1 MAVPIRARRL
11 PIARTKEHQPGRT
24 TVRATRHNRPP
35 TRRPHLRL
43 VPRPRVAINA
53 AVLLVGLVV
62 ALMLATVVLHTRLA
76 ERQLQIDRLEDS
88 VTEAR
93 ERFDVLRSQRAE
105 LRSPNRLEVAAGE
118 LGMQSAPPAEFLP
131 VDPYTLA
138 EVLAGTGSGDGQT
151 EGEPTTADPLDQ
163 IRRVKQASDGN
174 P

>member
-11 PIARTKEHQPGRT
+11 PIARTKTHQPARAS
-24 TVRATRHNRPP
+24 VRSTRHNRPN
-35 TRRPHLRL
+35 RRPNLRV

-76 ERQLQIDRLEDS
+76 ERQLQIDQLEDS

-105 LRSPNRLEVAAGE
+105 LRSPNRLEAAAGE
-118 LGMQSAPPAEFLP
+118 LGMQQAPPAEFLP

-138 EVLAGTGSGDGQT
+138 DVLAGAGSGDGQA
-151 EGEPTTADPLDQ
+151 EDESTTADPLDQ
-163 IRRVKQASDGN
+163 IRRVKQASDGT

>member
-24 TVRATRHNRPP
+24 TVRSTTRHNRPP
-35 TRRPHLRL
+35 TPRPHLRL

-93 ERFDVLRSQRAE
+93 ERFDVLRQPACRAA
-105 LRSPNRLEVAAGE
+105 LT
-118 LGMQSAPPAEFLP
+118 QPA
-131 VDPYTLA
+131 
-138 EVLAGTGSGDGQT
+138 GSG
-151 EGEPTTADPLDQ
+151 
-163 IRRVKQASDGN
+163 RR
-174 P
+174 

>member
-1 MAVPIRARRL
+1 M
-11 PIARTKEHQPGRT
+11 
-24 TVRATRHNRPP
+24 
-35 TRRPHLRL
+35 
-43 VPRPRVAINA
+43 AINA

-105 LRSPNRLEVAAGE
+105 LRSPNRLEAAAGE
-118 LGMQSAPPAEFLP
+118 LGMQPAPPAEFLP

-138 EVLAGTGSGDGQT
+138 EVLAGAGSGDGQA

-163 IRRVKQASDGN
+163 IRRVKQASDGT